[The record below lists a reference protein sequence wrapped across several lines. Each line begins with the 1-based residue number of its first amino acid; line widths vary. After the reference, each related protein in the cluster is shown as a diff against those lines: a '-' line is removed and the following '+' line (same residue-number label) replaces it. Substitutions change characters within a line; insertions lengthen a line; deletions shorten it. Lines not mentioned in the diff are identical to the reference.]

1 MQTLIG
7 LFILFFLALSKCDD
21 IICFFVFFNHVL
33 SESCVGVLVD
43 FLPLVVS
50 RMKLLFQLLDL
61 FVLFRQLACN
71 VTAV

>member
-7 LFILFFLALSKCDD
+7 LFILFSLALSKCDD
-21 IICFFVFFNHVL
+21 IIFFFFFIV
-33 SESCVGVLVD
+33 SYQKAVLVD

>member
-21 IICFFVFFNHVL
+21 IICFFLFFIM
-33 SESCVGVLVD
+33 SYQKAVLVD
-43 FLPLVVS
+43 FLPLDVS

>member
-21 IICFFVFFNHVL
+21 IIFFFFFL
-33 SESCVGVLVD
+33 IMSYQKAVLVD

-61 FVLFRQLACN
+61 FVPFRQLACN